1 MGHTLSLSTFGK
13 SPLAISCGDW
23 AKQANG
29 SVKIS
34 LGDTVV
40 LATACLSKK
49 TSVLS
54 YFPLTVEYQERTYA
68 MGKIPGGFLK
78 KEGKPKDA
86 EILVA
91 RLIDRPIRPLF
102 PENFMNE
109 VQVVATVLSSDG
121 ENDPDIV
128 AINGASAAL
137 FISNIPFSQP
147 VGAVRVGCVESRFI
161 VNPTYEERAIST
173 FDLVVVGTQEK
184 IAMLEGGF
192 DQIDEETVLE
202 AIEFAHP
209 YIKEIIRLQHELRAK
224 CGKNKIVAEPAKHSE
239 PLVKLVTE
247 KAMPKLTDSYGKAFK
262 KEDHERIIG
271 EIIAYLKAEI
281 IKDENKTIFL
291 TDKPEGEIEAIL
303 AKLEEDYARKRIIES
318 ELRPDGRAVK
328 DVRQITAEVGA
339 LPRTHGSGLFTR
351 GQTQAL
357 AVVTLGTSSDEQ
369 TVEDFEGRRHKS
381 FMLQYNF
388 PPFSVGETKPMRG
401 PSRRD
406 IGHGTLAERA
416 ISSVLPT
423 KDEFPY
429 TVRVVSEILESN
441 GSSSMATVC
450 ATSLALMDAGVPT
463 QEPVAG
469 IAMGLVQEGHNHKI
483 LTDIAGI
490 EDHSGD
496 MDFKVAGTRN
506 GIVAIQLDIK
516 IEGITF
522 EIIKETLERAKAG
535 RLHILDKME
544 MALKE
549 PRKHLSKYAPKIK
562 TFKIDPDK
570 IGTLIGP
577 GGKNIRKLSKNN
589 NVTIDINDETET
601 VFVVAQNE
609 EDLERA
615 TRQIMGLIR
624 ETEVGDVYED
634 AVVER
639 IVNFGAFCEFAPGKS
654 GLVHVSEISND
665 YIKDVTSVIKEGD
678 KVKVKVISIDNM
690 GRVNLSIK
698 QAQE

>member
-1 MGHTLSLSTFGK
+1 MGHTFSLSTFGK

-49 TSVLS
+49 TSTLN

-68 MGKIPGGFLK
+68 MGKIPGGFIK

-102 PENFMNE
+102 PEGFMNE

-137 FISNIPFSQP
+137 FVSDIPFSQP

-161 VNPTYEERAIST
+161 VNPTYEERALSSL
-173 FDLVVVGTQEK
+173 DLVVVGTQEK

-224 CGKNKIVAEPAKHSE
+224 CGKPKIIAESVKHSE
-239 PLVKLVTE
+239 PLFKLVNE
-247 KAMPKLTDSYGKAFK
+247 KALPKLTAAYGQAFK

-271 EIIAYLKAEI
+271 EIFNYLKAEI
-281 IKDENKTIFL
+281 VKDENKDIFL
-291 TDKPEGEIEAIL
+291 TDNHEGEVEAIL
-303 AKLEEDYARKRIIES
+303 AKIEEDYARKRIVES
-318 ELRPDGRAVK
+318 EVRPDGRAINE
-328 DVRQITAEVGA
+328 VRAITAEVGV

-369 TVEDFEGRRHKS
+369 TVEKLDGKQFKS
-381 FMLQYNF
+381 FMLHYNF

-416 ISSVLPT
+416 ISSVVPS

-429 TVRVVSEILESN
+429 TIRVVSEILESN

-450 ATSLALMDAGVPT
+450 AASMALMDAGVPT

-469 IAMGLVQEGHNHKI
+469 IAMGLVQEGKNHKI

-535 RLHILDKME
+535 RLHILGKME

-562 TFKIDPDK
+562 SFKIDPDK
-570 IGTLIGP
+570 IGALIGP

-601 VFVVAQNE
+601 VFVVAQSE

-634 AVVER
+634 ALVER

-665 YIKDVTSVIKEGD
+665 YVKDVTSVLKEGD

>member
-1 MGHTLSLSTFGK
+1 MGQTVSLPTFAK
-13 SPLAISCGDW
+13 SPFEISCGDW

-34 LGDTVV
+34 LGDSVV
-40 LATACLSKK
+40 LATACAAKK
-49 TSVLS
+49 STALS

-68 MGKIPGGFLK
+68 MGKIPGGFIK
-78 KEGKPKDA
+78 KEGRPKDA

-91 RLIDRPIRPLF
+91 RLIDRPIRPFF
-102 PENFMNE
+102 PEGYMNE

-121 ENDPDIV
+121 ENDPDVV

-137 FISNIPFSQP
+137 FISDIPFAQP

-161 VNPTYEERAIST
+161 VNPTYEERAMST

-184 IAMLEGGF
+184 IVMLEGGF
-192 DQIDEETVLE
+192 DEIDEATVLE

-224 CGKNKIVAEPAKHSE
+224 CGKPKIELESVTHNDALLKIVR
-239 PLVKLVTE
+239 E
-247 KAMPKLTDSYGKAFK
+247 KAMSKLNAAYGQAVK
-262 KEDHERIIG
+262 KEDHERIS
-271 EIIAYLKAEI
+271 AEI
-281 IKDENKTIFL
+281 INYLKTEIITDANKELFL
-291 TDKPEGEIEAIL
+291 TDAPESEIETL
-303 AKLEEDYARKRIIES
+303 FFKLEEDFTRTKIVETDV
-318 ELRPDGRAVK
+318 RPDGRGIK
-328 DVRQITAEVGA
+328 EIRPITCEVGV
-339 LPRTHGSGLFTR
+339 LPRTHGSALFTR

-369 TVEDFEGRRHKS
+369 TVEDLEGKFFKH
-381 FMLQYNF
+381 FMLHYNF

-416 ISSVLPT
+416 ISSVIPS

-429 TVRVVSEILESN
+429 TMRVVSEILESN

-450 ATSLALMDAGVPT
+450 ATSLALMDSGVPL
-463 QEPVAG
+463 QKSVAG
-469 IAMGLVQEGHNHKI
+469 IAMGLVQEGHKHKI

-496 MDFKVAGTRN
+496 MDFKVAGTCD
-506 GIVAIQLDIK
+506 GIVAVQLDIK
-516 IEGITF
+516 IEGLTF
-522 EIIKETLERAKAG
+522 EIIKETLGRAQEG
-535 RLHILDKME
+535 RMHILGKMD
-544 MALKE
+544 AVLKE
-549 PRKHLSKYAPKIK
+549 PRKNLSRYAPKIK

-570 IGTLIGP
+570 IGALIGP
-577 GGKNIRKLSKNN
+577 GGKNIRKLSKDN

-601 VFVVAQNE
+601 VFIVAQDE
-609 EDLERA
+609 ADLERA
-615 TRQIMGLIR
+615 YRQAMGLVR
-624 ETEVGDVYED
+624 ETEVGDIYED

-654 GLVHVSEISND
+654 GLVHVSEISD
-665 YIKDVTSVIKEGD
+665 GYLKDVRDALKEGD
-678 KVKVKVISIDNM
+678 KVKVKVVSIDNM

-698 QAQE
+698 QAQG